1 MGSSWAGR
9 IKTGIACI
17 VTTWGIFAV
26 APAAAEVALRPVAQD
41 AQDGRPFAIVDK
53 RQATLSVYAADGRLI
68 GRTAALLGLTPG
80 DTEPPSARGKAP
92 SALLSH
98 ERVTPA
104 GRFEAIPGRNLSG
117 ERVVWFNYDA
127 NLAIHRLRPVDPAQR
142 RPERLASANAQD
154 HRITLGCVVVDPA
167 FFDEVVLPTLGRGSS
182 LVYILPERDP
192 RAVAGGASK
201 LLAATP

>member
-1 MGSSWAGR
+1 M
-9 IKTGIACI
+9 
-17 VTTWGIFAV
+17 
-26 APAAAEVALRPVAQD
+26 RPVAHD

-80 DTEPPSARGKAP
+80 DAEPASARGKAP
-92 SALLSH
+92 AALAMH

-127 NLAIHRLRPVDPAQR
+127 NLAIHRLRPAAAAQR
-142 RPERLASANAQD
+142 RPERLVSANAQD

-167 FFDEVVLPTLGRGSS
+167 FFDDVVLPTLGNGPS

-192 RAVAGGASK
+192 RIAAGSGGQPH
-201 LLAATP
+201 AAAAP